1 MDYNIHS
8 NVHIWFLS
16 NIQRQKEGWKI
27 MEGKE
32 IANLIYEWANK
43 EKIHPDDFDVL
54 FAFELLAMLEQDEYV
69 GIDIRK

>member
-1 MDYNIHS
+1 
-8 NVHIWFLS
+8 
-16 NIQRQKEGWKI
+16 